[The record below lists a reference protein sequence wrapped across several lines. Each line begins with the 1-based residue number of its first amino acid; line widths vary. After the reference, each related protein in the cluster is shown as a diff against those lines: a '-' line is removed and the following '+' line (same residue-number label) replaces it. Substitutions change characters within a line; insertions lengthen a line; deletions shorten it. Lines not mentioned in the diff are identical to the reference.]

1 MKPHERNCSLTLDE
15 MSIQAKTEY
24 DISSKSIMGHVTL
37 PEHNGIATHGL
48 VFMLS
53 GLAVRWKQTVAF
65 YFTGKY
71 LHMKCMIVI
80 ESSPIFIFVT
90 AIQSNFDG
98 DSVSV
103 PILPLLSVEFSEV
116 YS

>member
-53 GLAVRWKQTVAF
+53 GLAVRWKHIS
-65 YFTGKY
+65 KY

-80 ESSPIFIFVT
+80 EGSPIFMFVT
-90 AIQSNFDG
+90 PIQSNFDG

-103 PILPLLSVEFSEV
+103 PILPLLSVEFCED
-116 YS
+116 